1 MRKVKETLQSI
12 DGTLKRIEAILLDR
26 LKPNQCSQLDTL
38 RDAVEEAVSEKKA
51 SKKKKTSKAMR
62 TPKKPLSLNITLDGE
77 TILRQT
83 QAFERE
89 FQKQI
94 GRITDG

>member
-1 MRKVKETLQSI
+1 M
-12 DGTLKRIEAILLDR
+12 
-26 LKPNQCSQLDTL
+26 
-38 RDAVEEAVSEKKA
+38 
-51 SKKKKTSKAMR
+51 KKKKTSKAMR

-83 QAFERE
+83 QAFARE

>member
-1 MRKVKETLQSI
+1 MKL
-12 DGTLKRIEAILLDR
+12 
-26 LKPNQCSQLDTL
+26 
-38 RDAVEEAVSEKKA
+38 A

-62 TPKKPLSLNITLDGE
+62 TPKKPLSLNITIDGE